1 MVTERFGPLRD
12 AHVLVVGA
20 GDVGEGIMTAL
31 AGAGVR
37 DVSVVNRTHERAVEL
52 ADRVGGRAVPF
63 AALPDALTDAD
74 VLLTSTGAGTI
85 VVEADVVERAKAG
98 RPLLVVDV
106 AVPRDVDA
114 AVADLPGVTLLDLD
128 DLRDWAVRGVAERA
142 AEAARV
148 RLIVAE
154 EVVNFGEVAI
164 ARQAAP
170 LVAQLHQ
177 RAETVRRGEMQRY
190 RSRLDGLSDREREA
204 VDALTR
210 AIVAKLLHDPTL
222 SLKRD
227 AGTPQ
232 GERNAAAVRDLF
244 DLA

>member
-1 MVTERFGPLRD
+1 M
-12 AHVLVVGA
+12 
-20 GDVGEGIMTAL
+20 GEGIVSAL
-31 AGAGVR
+31 TGAGVGH
-37 DVSVVNRTHERAVEL
+37 VTVVNRTHERAVEL
-52 ADRVGGRAVPF
+52 AQRLAGRAAPF
-63 AALPDALTDAD
+63 IELPAALADAD
-74 VLLTSTGAGTI
+74 VLLTSTGSGTV

-128 DLRDWAVRGVAERA
+128 DLRDWAARGVAERA
-142 AEAARV
+142 VEAARV
-148 RLIVAE
+148 RLIIAE
-154 EVVNFGEVAI
+154 EVVNYGEVVV

-170 LVAQLHQ
+170 LVAQLHEHAESV
-177 RAETVRRGEMQRY
+177 RAGELARY
-190 RSRLDGLSDREREA
+190 RNRLGELDERERDA

-210 AIVAKLLHDPTL
+210 AIVAKLLHDPTVN
-222 SLKRD
+222 LKRD
-227 AGTPQ
+227 AGTPR